1 MGNINKQYFKN
12 YICIDNVNTN
22 IISKIYYIAENQYLI
37 NYINKILYYI
47 YIIYNDDLDN
57 VYIFITKDIEYDLIR
72 YTILIKYKN
81 YNIKFILYHMQ
92 SKFTFRKIINIDDH
106 KIKLYFSYGDYVSKK
121 YNNKSKNK
129 DNSVINYTIF
139 KNHILKIKKELYRNM
154 YFYITYYYNKNKKC
168 YYCKTYHYYITNYL
182 IYIKYIDIDIDNKNN
197 IFIKYFGLLYKIN
210 NLIIFDS
217 LIKDR

>member
-1 MGNINKQYFKN
+1 MGNINKKYFKN

-139 KNHILKIKKELYRNM
+139 KNHILKIKNESYLNI
-154 YFYITYYYNKNKKC
+154 YFYISCYYKKKQLYSKC
-168 YYCKTYHYYITNYL
+168 YINHYLNYF
-182 IYIKYIDIDIDNKNN
+182 IYIKYIYIDIDNKNN

-217 LIKDR
+217 FIKDR